1 MSILDII
8 LSLILAAALLHGLF
22 KGFTGQVIAIVAILA
37 GTWAALKFTN
47 VVCNFIQPLLGAPVS
62 FLKVLVFI
70 LMLVLVILLFKL
82 IGKLIKASINFV
94 TLGWLDRLLGAVF
107 GLLKAAIVLGIL
119 AVLFTSVNN
128 TFNFVSEETLSA
140 SPVFAS
146 LRNVSLTIL
155 PYLKNLLS

>member
-8 LSLILAAALLHGLF
+8 LAIILVASLIHGLV
-22 KGFTGQVIAIVAILA
+22 KGFTEQVIAIVAILA

-47 VVCNFIQPLLGAPVS
+47 VVCNFIQPLLGAPVN

-70 LMLVLVILLFKL
+70 LMLVLVILIFKL
-82 IGKLIKASINFV
+82 IGKLIQASIRFI

-119 AVLFTSVNN
+119 AVIFTSINN
-128 TFNFVSEETLSA
+128 TFHLVSEETLAA
-140 SPVFAS
+140 SPVFTHLRSAS
-146 LRNVSLTIL
+146 IAIL
-155 PYLKNLLS
+155 PYLKNLIS